1 MGIDLKTIQTPPARK
16 EMTKTGTNAR
26 IKNFLN
32 RDIKLFRHGMKDSKK
47 ERFYSELTILLSS
60 GIDIKTSLDIIIE
73 EQKKENDKKL
83 FEKIR
88 DKVLAGASLS
98 DGLQQTGKFSNYEY
112 FSLRI
117 GEESGRMNEVLQELT
132 RYYSIRIKQ
141 KRQLTSALSYPLLVL
156 TIAVVAVIF
165 MLNFIVPMFAG
176 IFKRFGG
183 ELPALTK
190 LVISASAFM
199 KEHGSTIGLLMII
212 LILILFQ
219 IRKKKWFRK
228 YSSLILLR
236 LPVIGSLV
244 NKVYLARFCQSMALL
259 TASKTPMLRSIELVR
274 QMIGFF
280 PFEEALEYIRED
292 IMHGKM
298 LYESMSKYKIFNK
311 RTVFLTK
318 VAEEVNQLGNIFTKL
333 NGQFT
338 EELEYQTGI
347 IGNLMEPLLI
357 IFVGLLVMAILIS
370 MYLPLF
376 QLSTSIY

>member
-16 EMTKTGTNAR
+16 EMTKAGTNAR